1 MSNPRLPVTLL
12 SAAVLAAA
20 APAPAE
26 TTPAEAPLG
35 RSGRP
40 GLLAA
45 EPLPT
50 PTPEELVQ
58 PWLNAN
64 LIAWDG
70 DILPVHRL
78 ARNLGHD
85 MVADPFPHDEPGGSL
100 ATAEDSRDLGFY
112 TNDPHKDHQVAGT
125 STVDGL
131 TLAVANTVG
140 GTFRSNST
148 GTGLQSAVAG
158 TNDNA
163 QFETGET
170 FTLTFDGAGTIDSIT
185 GFQFPGT
192 STVTFTNGT
201 DVATATL
208 DEDDDNGQTLVVA
221 AVGLAFDAGD
231 LITVETNAT
240 VVAGRPNGFRL
251 QEIAVTE
258 AVVPEPASLALLG
271 LGGLALRRRR

>member
-1 MSNPRLPVTLL
+1 MNRIPTTLAAGAAL
-12 SAAVLAAA
+12 AFAATAPAAVFDDFFD
-20 APAPAE
+20 
-26 TTPAEAPLG
+26 
-35 RSGRP
+35 
-40 GLLAA
+40 
-45 EPLPT
+45 
-50 PTPEELVQ
+50 
-58 PWLNAN
+58 N
-64 LIAWDG
+64 
-70 DILPVHRL
+70 
-78 ARNLGHD
+78 
-85 MVADPFPHDEPGGSL
+85 
-100 ATAEDSRDLGFY
+100 GFL
-112 TNDPHKDHQVAGT
+112 DDQVAGT

-240 VVAGRPNGFRL
+240 VVPNRPNGFRL

-258 AVVPEPASLALLG
+258 TVVPEPASLALLG